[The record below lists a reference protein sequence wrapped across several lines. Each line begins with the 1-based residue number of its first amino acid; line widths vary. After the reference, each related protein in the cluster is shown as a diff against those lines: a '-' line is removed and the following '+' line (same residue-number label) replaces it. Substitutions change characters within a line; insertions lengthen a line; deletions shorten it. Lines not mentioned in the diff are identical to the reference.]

1 MAAVIFSP
9 PRHWKKRGG
18 LLLAFANGTLKGL
31 FLIIM
36 GRASPYLIVLG
47 GMKRCGQGGRRTTM
61 GRAAGPTAT
70 LEWIYLHFFEYTYA
84 GLGAASKRTTHTDAR
99 NPLRAFI

>member
-31 FLIIM
+31 FLIII
-36 GRASPYLIVLG
+36 GRASPYLIVLR
-47 GMKRCGQGGRRTTM
+47 GMKRCGQGEKEDGGGQQGQRQLLSGFICTSCIRM
-61 GRAAGPTAT
+61 RV
-70 LEWIYLHFFEYTYA
+70 WVQQ
-84 GLGAASKRTTHTDAR
+84 ASEQRKRTQGIR
-99 NPLRAFI
+99 